1 MGIEWSWIFTM
12 MVIITVMVDG
22 GRERGEYFFNAVALK
37 TDFFYMCQVL
47 PVKLSKYNNS
57 KQKGLDNTVHI

>member
-22 GRERGEYFFNAVALK
+22 GRERGEYFFNTVAIK
-37 TDFFYMCQVL
+37 TDFFISGFVSQIL
-47 PVKLSKYNNS
+47 
-57 KQKGLDNTVHI
+57 QT

>member
-1 MGIEWSWIFTM
+1 MK
-12 MVIITVMVDG
+12 VIITAVDG

-47 PVKLSKYNNS
+47 SVKFSKHNHR
-57 KQKGLDNTVHI
+57 KQKGFDNPVYI

>member
-1 MGIEWSWIFTM
+1 M

-37 TDFFYMCQVL
+37 TDFFLYVSGFVSQIL
-47 PVKLSKYNNS
+47 
-57 KQKGLDNTVHI
+57 QT